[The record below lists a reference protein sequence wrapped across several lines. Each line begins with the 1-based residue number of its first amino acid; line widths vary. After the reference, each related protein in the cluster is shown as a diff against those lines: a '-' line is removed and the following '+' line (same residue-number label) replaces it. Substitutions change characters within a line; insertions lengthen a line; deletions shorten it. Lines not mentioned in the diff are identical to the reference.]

1 MPVDDLALR
10 SSLPSHVDLLAVG
23 GGVAA
28 ARCVRALRRQ
38 GFRGSILMV
47 GEEGLPPY
55 NRPPLSKE
63 VLLADDPPPDE
74 LLFAEPEGWYARR
87 DVLLARGARVAS
99 IDPGPRT
106 AILSDGTRVGWD
118 RCLIAT
124 GATPR
129 ALRIPGGERALLLRT
144 ANDARSLRAAMDA
157 QRGGAAVVVVGGGF
171 IGLEVASALA
181 ARGLSATV
189 VERGDALW
197 GGQLGRLLDVRAR
210 ELLAAAGVTV
220 RLGAAVTRLD
230 GQGAWV
236 ADELLPAS
244 LVVAGVGV
252 TPRDELA
259 RAAGLAVEDGILVD
273 AGGRTSHPAIWA
285 AGDVARV
292 DGQRV
297 EHWHAAREAG
307 ERVAASMLGQPAAS
321 VPVPWVFSEVAGTAL
336 DVMGTPAT
344 ADEEAWLADERVVVS
359 SRGGRAVG
367 LAVLDGALAP
377 KEARAFVGQPVAEVA
392 AALEA

>member
-38 GFRGSILMV
+38 GLRGSIMMV

-63 VLLADDPPPDE
+63 VLLADDPPPDG
-74 LLFAEPEGWYARR
+74 LLLAEPEGWYARR

-99 IDPGPRT
+99 IDPGART

-124 GATPR
+124 GAAPR
-129 ALRIPGGERALLLRT
+129 ALRIPGGARALLLRT
-144 ANDARSLRAAMDA
+144 ASDARSLRAAMDA

-259 RAAGLAVEDGILVD
+259 RAAGLAVGDGILVD

-377 KEARAFVGQPVAEVA
+377 KEARALVGQPVAEVA